1 MIELIKACLI
11 VNIVVLMI
19 LLVWVIVMGIWHF
32 KKDKKH
38 QQEKAKLEQSRDFHI
53 NQLKQR
59 DGCDMEEKGFDL
71 GEGGNKR

>member
-11 VNIVVLMI
+11 VNIIMLMI

-38 QQEKAKLEQSRDFHI
+38 QQEKAKLEESRDYHI
-53 NQLKQR
+53 KELRKR
-59 DGCDMEEKGFDL
+59 SGIEDVDL
-71 GEGGNKR
+71 H